1 MSGAQPVDTT
11 PTALDLLRLAM
22 GGADP
27 RASVEA
33 LISPEH
39 AAALAALGGDEG
51 AEAASLL
58 LRLEGVRGVRPAV
71 VRLRKAIALA
81 RPRPTPERPEEDDDD
96 APALHERVSEARARL
111 AGMMR
116 DAATHDPLSALYAVD
131 GRVSRLRRS
140 GEHVTI
146 SDAGS
151 ATLAVALSAAMP
163 WPDRVQGVPGP
174 PNVITAAI
182 HEAPE
187 GALPILERVAHGPC
201 LDAAG
206 RLVAARG
213 YSPSL
218 RAYLDV
224 PDGLC
229 VDDAGA
235 APTDAQVAAARNLLS
250 KWIRDFPFETDSDRA
265 NFIALN
271 ISVLCRELYRG
282 PCPMFMVSAPSR
294 GAGKTLLAT
303 LAQDVHQGTR
313 VVRTWPRADEE
324 DRTILAMLRPRHP
337 IVLFDNVDDA
347 LDSPSLAALTTA
359 ETWSGRLLGQSAE
372 ITVPVRSVL
381 VLTGRSPATTDELA
395 RRTRVVHLVPQAA
408 KPWLRSEWGIDD
420 ITGWTR
426 THRGEILSALLVM
439 VRRWQHAGRPPPK
452 TTLGSYEDWSRV
464 VGGIVSLSWPGWDEE
479 PPERAELRVQD
490 LATTVI
496 SWWAN
501 RCSHDALFASTLTT
515 TALVQTIRDQEA
527 GALVE
532 GVKVVSLGRM
542 LTSRHGCTVDVNGKP
557 WRFVAKAKQNG
568 SQVWHVEPAEPEF

>member
-1 MSGAQPVDTT
+1 MSDAQPTDDT
-11 PTALDLLRLAM
+11 PTALDLLRSAV
-22 GGADP
+22 ACEDP
-27 RASVEA
+27 RATVEA
-33 LISPEH
+33 LMAPEH
-39 AAALAALGGDEG
+39 AAALAALDDAAALEV
-51 AEAASLL
+51 ASLL
-58 LRLEGVRGVRPAV
+58 LRLEGVRGLRAAV
-71 VRLRKAIALA
+71 IRLRKAIGLA
-81 RPRPTPERPEEDDDD
+81 RPRPAASPDDDSEDD
-96 APALHERVSEARARL
+96 ATPLHARVTEARVRL

-116 DAATHDPLSALYAVD
+116 ETAAHDPLAALYAVD
-131 GRVSRLRRS
+131 GRVSRLRKS
-140 GEHVTI
+140 GERVTI
-146 SDAGS
+146 ADAGS

-163 WPDRVQGVPGP
+163 WTDRVQGVPGP
-174 PNVITAAI
+174 PTVITAAI

-187 GALPILERVAHGPC
+187 GALPILDRVTHGPC

-206 RLVAARG
+206 VLVATRG

-224 PDGLC
+224 PADLTV
-229 VDDAGA
+229 VDTGPPGA
-235 APTDAQVAAARNLLS
+235 IELADARNLLS
-250 KWIRDFPFETDSDRA
+250 KWVRDFPFETDSDRA
-265 NFIALN
+265 NFMALN
-271 ISVLCRELYRG
+271 ISVLCRELYSG

-303 LAQDVHQGTR
+303 LAQDVHQGSR
-313 VVRTWPRADEE
+313 VVRTWPRTEEE

-359 ETWSGRLLGQSAE
+359 ETWSGRLLGLSAE

-395 RRTRVVHLVPQAA
+395 RRTRVIHLVPQAA

-426 THRGEILSALLVM
+426 AKRGDLLSALLVL
-439 VRRWQHAGRPPPK
+439 VRHWQAAKCPPPK
-452 TTLGSYEDWSRV
+452 TTLGSYEDWARV
-464 VGGIVSLSWPGWDEE
+464 VGGIVSLTWPGWDEE

-501 RCSHDALFASTLTT
+501 RCSHDALFATTLTT
-515 TALVQTIRDQEA
+515 TALIQMIRDEEA
-527 GALVE
+527 TALVE

-557 WRFVAKAKQNG
+557 WRFSAKAKQNG
-568 SQVWHVEPAEPEF
+568 SQVWHVEPAEPDF